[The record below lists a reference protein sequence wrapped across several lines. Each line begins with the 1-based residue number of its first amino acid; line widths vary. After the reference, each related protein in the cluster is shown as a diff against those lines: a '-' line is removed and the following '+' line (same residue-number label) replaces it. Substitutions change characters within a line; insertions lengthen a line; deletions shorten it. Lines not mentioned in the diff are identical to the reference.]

1 MAAFRQCICSRRP
14 AVVGRKKPLRDSHP
28 AHFRATLKQELS
40 CACGAR
46 VAFSW
51 MAKRKS
57 PLRCSSS
64 ANSEAGPK
72 GEGQDAR
79 SKEKATL
86 LGACR
91 ARATAPA
98 MPQLGHPCPRQPGKS
113 VSRGR
118 AFRQHIGQPLLR
130 CLNSGIHAVA
140 VCWRK
145 GVDIVST
152 PLRAYRPRLTASQGV
167 EDQRQQQQQQQRQS
181 KKR

>member
-1 MAAFRQCICSRRP
+1 
-14 AVVGRKKPLRDSHP
+14 
-28 AHFRATLKQELS
+28 
-40 CACGAR
+40 
-46 VAFSW
+46 

-57 PLRCSSS
+57 PLRCRSS

-98 MPQLGHPCPRQPGKS
+98 LPQLGHPCPRQPGKS

-130 CLNSGIHAVA
+130 CLTSGIHAVA
-140 VCWRK
+140 MCWRK

-152 PLRAYRPRLTASQGV
+152 PLRACRPRLTASQG
-167 EDQRQQQQQQQRQS
+167 EWRSRS
-181 KKR
+181 KATARATAVQACPSSQAYVAKLDLALKSPCRLLLNHRDL